1 MFQVY
6 QPSGRFSP
14 LAIFLALIAAVFV
27 TGVAF
32 VYQLGLHWIP
42 LIYVNCLLTWG
53 MAMVIG
59 KATEFVIKKGEVRN
73 VTLSLLF
80 FVVLV
85 GVGLGAKFGFQYLH
99 ARMELASEIERLSQV
114 DLGIETE
121 QPLTSSQMAEVRQ
134 AIVANFTFMDHIA
147 IRVENGWN
155 VGRGG
160 KAPIAGPF
168 VYLVWVV
175 ELGIILYFGSTIA
188 LEAARKP
195 YSELSK
201 RWADSVAIEMTLPIT
216 NPLMVA
222 KISSAKSVQEL
233 LELPIPDTDQ
243 SNKIAVYE
251 VHSVPNSPE
260 EEAYLNVDLQTYS
273 QNAKGETEVAHEF
286 LVKLAV
292 ITAAQRAQLKE
303 NSELMQEALAAY
315 RASLANPPAT
325 PTSEDKQDESQ
336 DDAQDNK

>member
-14 LAIFLALIAAVFV
+14 VAIILAALASVLVIALAY
-27 TGVAF
+27 

-42 LIYVNCLLTWG
+42 FIYVNCLLTWG
-53 MAMVIG
+53 MGMAIG
-59 KATEFVIKKGEVRN
+59 KATEFVVKKGHVRN
-73 VTLSLLF
+73 VPLALLILVF
-80 FVVLV
+80 LVVA
-85 GVGLGAKFGFQYLH
+85 GLCAKFGFQYLH
-99 ARMELASEIERLSQV
+99 ARMEVAQATPQ
-114 DLGIETE
+114 DLGLELE
-121 QPLTSSQMAEVRQ
+121 RPLTPQELQEFREELLNAYGFV
-134 AIVANFTFMDHIA
+134 DHIEA
-147 IRVENGWN
+147 RVESGWTI
-155 VGRGG
+155 GRAN
-160 KAPIAGPF
+160 APIGGPV

-175 ELGIILYFGSTIA
+175 ELGIILYFGGAIA
-188 LEAARKP
+188 LEAVRKP
-195 YSELSK
+195 YSETLK
-201 RWADSVAIEMTLPIT
+201 RWADSVTVEMTLPIT

-233 LELPIPDTDQ
+233 LELPIPDSDQ

-251 VHSVPNSPE
+251 VYSVPDSPRE
-260 EEAYLNVDLQTYS
+260 DAYLTVDVQTFS

-315 RASLANPPAT
+315 RASLANPPAEKAAGV
-325 PTSEDKQDESQ
+325 EDAEG
-336 DDAQDNK
+336 